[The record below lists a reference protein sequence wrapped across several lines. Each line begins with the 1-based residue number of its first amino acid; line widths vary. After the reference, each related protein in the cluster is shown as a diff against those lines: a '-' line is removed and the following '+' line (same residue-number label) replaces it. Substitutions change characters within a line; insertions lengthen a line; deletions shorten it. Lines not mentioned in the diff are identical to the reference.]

1 MVTIEKGNVVLQV
14 PEDKLSGYLQDGYK
28 TVLTASEP
36 EAATPPEDPNAGTGK
51 K

>member
-14 PEDKLSGYLQDGYK
+14 PEDKLPGYLQDGYK
-28 TVLTASEP
+28 TVPTAPEP
-36 EAATPPEDPNAGTGK
+36 EAATPPEDTGGGKDK